1 MSYRLDE
8 VIDFLFD
15 DNEVNP
21 DFWNIFYDLFLSE
34 SDWVNIKLELPDFSL
49 YGEDYPA
56 KTFIFSKDFKKEID
70 DYCEGKC
77 TYHYDVSLRDKTND
91 DCYKVVVSMYNGEIE
106 DIDVEYSGKFKK
118 PDCCENKC
126 IVSVNAKCDDT
137 FSYKEGDKE
146 WKEASPSLLKLGN
159 EDYIEFKYCK
169 NYGKIHFE

>member
-56 KTFIFSKDFKKEID
+56 KHLFLVKILKK
-70 DYCEGKC
+70 K
-77 TYHYDVSLRDKTND
+77 
-91 DCYKVVVSMYNGEIE
+91 SMI
-106 DIDVEYSGKFKK
+106 
-118 PDCCENKC
+118 
-126 IVSVNAKCDDT
+126 IVKGNAPIIMM
-137 FSYKEGDKE
+137 Y
-146 WKEASPSLLKLGN
+146 L
-159 EDYIEFKYCK
+159 
-169 NYGKIHFE
+169 

>member
-15 DNEVNP
+15 EDRLNP
-21 DFWNIFYDLFLSE
+21 DFEDELYRLFLDE
-34 SDWVNIKLELPDFSL
+34 NEWVDYKLELPEFEFL
-49 YGEDYPA
+49 GKVYPA
-56 KTFIFSKDFKKEID
+56 KTFVFSREFEKEMD

-77 TYHYDVSLRDKTND
+77 TYYYGILLKDKLNNDCYDVTVN
-91 DCYKVVVSMYNGEIE
+91 MYNGDPQWIE
-106 DIDVEYSGKFKK
+106 VEYKGKFKK

-169 NYGKIHFE
+169 NCGKIHFE